1 MRTRRP
7 RLPAFPVA
15 LALLCGGCQA
25 GPVNLPFPTLGGK
38 QLWGDER
45 VDCGWRIQRHAW
57 TGHHRLL
64 DPSDVR
70 WAWGSYAECEARL
83 DLELDDADLE
93 PRSRHAVV
101 LLHGMIRAKES
112 LDDVAERLDDEG
124 FEVVSV
130 NYPSAC
136 GSVAEHAAQLQRVLG
151 RLRGIE
157 RVSFVTH
164 SLGGLVL
171 RQALANPG
179 ALPASVEAPEV
190 QRAVM
195 LFPPSQGA
203 YLADYWGDTWPYR
216 VFGGPAGQE
225 LRPER
230 AASIPAP
237 SFPFAI
243 VAGGRGDGEGRNPRI
258 PGDDDGTVAVSE
270 ARLPGAERFEVLDV
284 GHTFG
289 MSDPQVLD
297 VVADYLAR

>member
-1 MRTRRP
+1 
-7 RLPAFPVA
+7 
-15 LALLCGGCQA
+15 
-25 GPVNLPFPTLGGK
+25 VNLPFPTLGGK

-64 DPSDVR
+64 GPSDVR

-83 DLELDDADLE
+83 DQELDAADLE
-93 PRSRHAVV
+93 PQSRHAVV

-112 LDDVAERLDDEG
+112 LDDVAERLEDEG
-124 FEVVSV
+124 YEVVNV

-136 GSVAEHAAQLQRVLG
+136 GSIAEHAAQLQRVLA

-171 RQALANPG
+171 RQALAEELEGPE
-179 ALPASVEAPEV
+179 PA
-190 QRAVM
+190 RAVM

-225 LRPER
+225 LRPAR
-230 AASIPAP
+230 AASIPPP
-237 SFPFAI
+237 SVPFAI

-270 ARLPGAERFEVLDV
+270 AHLPGAELFEVLDV